1 MISSY
6 ILETLLKWRSNSC
19 GSSAGTL
26 CRSEEHTSELQS
38 PVPISYAVFCLKKK
52 KKQTKKTTRLRD
64 PTYIT

>member
-26 CRSEEHTSELQS
+26 CR
-38 PVPISYAVFCLKKK
+38 AVIAASSFIGFMGDAR
-52 KKQTKKTTRLRD
+52 TTALAADAPARYTMNHSSRRAK
-64 PTYIT
+64 PP